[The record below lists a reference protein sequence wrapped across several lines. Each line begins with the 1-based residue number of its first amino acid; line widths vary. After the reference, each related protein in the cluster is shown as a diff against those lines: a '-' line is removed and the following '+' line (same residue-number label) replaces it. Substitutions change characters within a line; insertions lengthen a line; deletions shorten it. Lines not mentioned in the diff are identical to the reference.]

1 MSSGIKIVKNW
12 WLLTIVG
19 MLITLLGV
27 WVYNNPVENYMGLSI
42 LFSIII
48 FISGIFEI
56 TFALSNAKI
65 IKGWGWLL
73 SSGIFDLVIG
83 IILISR
89 QDISMAILP
98 FIFGIWLLF
107 RGIVQISRGIL
118 LREAHFTNWGWSVF
132 GGLIIT
138 VFGFMVVYNPAFGS
152 ATIIV
157 WTSLSLIVLG
167 FFTMLFSFLIKKL
180 QHFLKT

>member
-1 MSSGIKIVKNW
+1 MSNAIKIVKNW

-19 MLITLLGV
+19 ALLTFLGV
-27 WVYNNPVENYMGLSI
+27 WVYKNPVENYMGLSI

-56 TFALSNAKI
+56 TFALSNSKV

-73 SSGIFDLVIG
+73 GSGVFDLVIG
-83 IILISR
+83 MILISR
-89 QDISMAILP
+89 QDITMAILP

-118 LREAHFTNWGWSVF
+118 LKEAHFANWGWSVF
-132 GGLIIT
+132 GGLIVAI
-138 VFGFMVVYNPAFGS
+138 FGFMVVYNPTFGS

-167 FFTMLFSFLIKKL
+167 VFTILFSFLIKKL